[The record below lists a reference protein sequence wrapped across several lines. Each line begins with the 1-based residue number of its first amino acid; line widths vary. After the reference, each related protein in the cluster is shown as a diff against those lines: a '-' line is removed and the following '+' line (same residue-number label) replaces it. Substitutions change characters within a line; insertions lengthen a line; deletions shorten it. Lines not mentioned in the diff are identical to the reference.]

1 MRSLPRRRSL
11 GNSLAPKLP
20 DPDIDSSLVQQIDA
34 GATVRDTLLFGR
46 AVSPDDNLWPDPA
59 SYLKE
64 HLPDMWTKMPTR
76 LATLALLSATALL
89 HAQNRVFY
97 PTPPRPVPPVAPAA
111 QTLPATAP
119 TTAAPADTQPAM
131 QPAEPA
137 PLTPAQS
144 PARRA
149 TVSYTDG
156 QLSVSATNAS
166 LNQILRDV
174 SRSTGI
180 KITGGVADERV
191 FGEYGPAP
199 ASQVL
204 AALLDGTGSNMLLLQ
219 GSGDRASELILTP
232 RTGGPTPPNPNSAS
246 FDSNGDSDDAPRQVA
261 SPQPPGSQPPGPQ
274 SPAAQSQP
282 SQPAVAGP
290 SPNAD
295 GSTNPTTPASGDS
308 TQQSPNGVKTP
319 QQIYDELMRMR
330 QQQQRAQPPQ

>member
-1 MRSLPRRRSL
+1 M
-11 GNSLAPKLP
+11 
-20 DPDIDSSLVQQIDA
+20 
-34 GATVRDTLLFGR
+34 
-46 AVSPDDNLWPDPA
+46 
-59 SYLKE
+59 
-64 HLPDMWTKMPTR
+64 
-76 LATLALLSATALL
+76 LALLSATALL

-97 PTPPRPVPPVAPAA
+97 PTPPRPVPPVAPGG
-111 QTLPATAP
+111 QTLPVTAP
-119 TTAAPADTQPAM
+119 TAAAPADTQPAM

-261 SPQPPGSQPPGPQ
+261 NPQPPGSQPPGP
-274 SPAAQSQP
+274 PSQP
-282 SQPAVAGP
+282 SQPSTAGP
-290 SPNAD
+290 LPPPNAD

-330 QQQQRAQPPQ
+330 QQQRTQPQ